1 MTFSSL
7 TALLAV
13 WIAAMVSPGPD
24 LVQIIR
30 LGARSRAAGFWA
42 AVGIMTGNT
51 IWIIASLAGLAAL
64 IGTYPQILTILQLA
78 GGSYLIHLGISAV
91 RGALAARRGAATAVP
106 EAAGSPVGDGASL
119 SGQPGPVVAWRSGVA
134 TNLANPKAVLFFGA
148 VFAQFIRPEMGWGVA
163 VLIAVTM
170 IFTGLV
176 WFISF
181 ALAVRAMAAR
191 IVRNSVLI
199 DLVTGVVFLGLG
211 AFMAVEG
218 VSGVLAWGG

>member
-7 TALLAV
+7 IALLAV
-13 WIAAMVSPGPD
+13 WIAAIVSPGPD

-30 LGARSRAAGFWA
+30 LGSRGRAAGCWA

-64 IGTYPQILTILQLA
+64 IGTYPQILTVLQLV
-78 GGSYLIHLGISAV
+78 GGSYLGYLGISSV
-91 RGALAARRGAATAVP
+91 RGALAARRQPATAVP
-106 EAAGSPVGDGASL
+106 AVRGAGAGAS
-119 SGQPGPVVAWRSGVA
+119 SNGRIGPVAAWRSGVA

-148 VFAQFIRPEMGWGVA
+148 VFAQFIRPDMGWGVA
-163 VLIAVTM
+163 VLIAVIM
-170 IFTGLV
+170 IFTGLL
-176 WFISF
+176 WFLGF
-181 ALAVRAMAAR
+181 ALAVRAMATR
-191 IVRNSVLI
+191 IVRNSALI

-211 AFMAVEG
+211 GFMIFEG